1 MPSLDHVA
9 FRIISQSLKQLQ
21 SDCQR
26 VSEGR
31 RAEVTLASKVV
42 CRNNTKQ

>member
-1 MPSLDHVA
+1 MPSLDHAA
-9 FRIISQSLKQLQ
+9 FRTVSQSLKQLQ

-31 RAEVTLASKVV
+31 RAEVTLANKVV
-42 CRNNTKQ
+42 CQNNTEQ